1 MIEISPMTPA
11 DVPQAAE
18 LERLCFTDPW
28 SEASIAYELQSPI
41 SLWLTARDGARVLGY
56 IGSQSVPPE
65 SDVMN
70 LAVHPEYR
78 RRGLGTALLQALK
91 EQLALRGV
99 TVLALEVRRSNAE
112 AIALYE
118 KHGFTLAG
126 VRKNYYRTP
135 REDALILKSEL
146 VSP

>member
-11 DVPQAAE
+11 DVPQVAA

-41 SLWLTARDGARVLGY
+41 SLWLAARDGDRVVGY

-78 RRGLGTALLQALK
+78 RRGLGTALLNTL
-91 EQLALRGV
+91 EQRLVLRGV
-99 TVLALEVRRSNAE
+99 TVLALEVRRSNAD

-135 REDALILKSEL
+135 KEDALILKCEL

>member
-11 DVPQAAE
+11 DVPQVAA

-28 SEASIAYELQSPI
+28 SEASIAYELQNAL
-41 SLWLTARDGARVLGY
+41 SLWLAARDGARVVGY

-78 RRGLGTALLQALK
+78 RRGIASALLNALK
-91 EQLALRGV
+91 ERLMPRGV
-99 TVLALEVRRSNAE
+99 TVLALEVRRSNSDAL
-112 AIALYE
+112 ALYE

-135 REDALILKSEL
+135 KEDALILKNRL